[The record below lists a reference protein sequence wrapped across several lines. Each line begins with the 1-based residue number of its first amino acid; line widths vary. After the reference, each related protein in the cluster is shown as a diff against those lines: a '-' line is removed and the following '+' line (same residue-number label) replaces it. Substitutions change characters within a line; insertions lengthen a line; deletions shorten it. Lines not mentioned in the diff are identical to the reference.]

1 MMIQPQSV
9 QIPQTPPAKPI
20 ETPAPSAPTPMGGE
34 PAPEGG
40 SVKGLLDYPK
50 DIAMGI
56 TEYAAEGQAKNLVE
70 LYDDA
75 ADVKQ
80 NLGDSWDHLKKGEI
94 GQAAG
99 DTLRAVGNSVQTA
112 SNFLQV
118 GLHTLLGGVS
128 TVVSLPLNLLD
139 KGAEKVGEHF
149 SKPDTGVVGRAVG
162 SVSTF
167 FGGKN
172 SNVSYPDAL
181 QAATVSGMRKAKRD

>member
-9 QIPQTPPAKPI
+9 QPLVSATPSRSAEAPLAPQAI
-20 ETPAPSAPTPMGGE
+20 GGE

-75 ADVKQ
+75 ADVKR

-128 TVVSLPLNLLD
+128 TAVSLPLNLLD

-172 SNVSYPDAL
+172 SNVSYPEAL
-181 QAATVSGMRKAKRD
+181 QAATVSGMGKAKRD

>member
-9 QIPQTPPAKPI
+9 QPLVSATPSRSAEAPPVPQAI
-20 ETPAPSAPTPMGGE
+20 GGE

-75 ADVKQ
+75 ADVKR
-80 NLGDSWDHLKKGEI
+80 NLGDTWDHLKKGEI

-99 DTLRAVGNSVQTA
+99 DTLRAVGNAGQTVG
-112 SNFLQV
+112 NFLQV

-128 TVVSLPLNLLD
+128 TAVSLPLNLLD

-149 SKPDTGVVGRAVG
+149 AKPDTGVVGRAVG

-181 QAATVSGMRKAKRD
+181 QAATVSGMRKAERD

>member
-9 QIPQTPPAKPI
+9 QTPLTPSAKPV
-20 ETPAPSAPTPMGGE
+20 EPPAPSVPKAIGGE
-34 PAPEGG
+34 PAPEDGT
-40 SVKGLLDYPK
+40 VKGLLDYPK

-80 NLGDSWDHLKKGEI
+80 NLGDSWEHLKKGEI

-99 DTLRAVGNSVQTA
+99 DTLRAVGNSAQTVG
-112 SNFLQV
+112 NFLQV

-181 QAATVSGMRKAKRD
+181 QAATVSGVRKAERD